1 MIDVDSPVDAPPL
14 RVKDLTVELGG
25 ECVLR
30 DVSLLAS
37 SGEWLGVIGPNG
49 SGKTTLLRAV
59 SGAVSGEAHIELF
72 GKPLA
77 SWAAHERA
85 QRVAMV
91 CQQSA
96 VSFDLTVRDVVMLGR
111 APHRGWFASFGE
123 NDTDVVEAAM
133 EEVDVAAY
141 ADRSLTSLS
150 GGEVQRAFLAQALAQ
165 DADLL
170 LLDEPTTHLDVHYQF
185 SLLDAVRRQVEKG
198 RTVVAVVHDLEHAA
212 RYADQLIVLD
222 DGRCVA
228 RGTPH
233 EVLTPDLIANVFGM
247 SARVHASGNGLRIDY
262 QTPV

>member
-1 MIDVDSPVDAPPL
+1 MSDAAPL
-14 RVKDLTVELGG
+14 RVEHLSVELGG
-25 ECVLR
+25 QGVLR
-30 DVSLLAS
+30 DVSVTAA

-59 SGAVSGEAHIELF
+59 SGAVAGDGRIELF
-72 GKPLA
+72 GKPLT

-91 CQQSA
+91 RQQSA

-111 APHRGWFASFGE
+111 APHRGWFAQFGA
-123 NDTDVVEAAM
+123 NDAEVVEAAM
-133 EEVDVAAY
+133 DEVDVDAY

-185 SLLDAVRRQVEKG
+185 SLLDAVRRQVEYG
-198 RTVVAVVHDLEHAA
+198 RAVIAVVHDLEHAA
-212 RYADQLIVLD
+212 RYSDRLIVLD
-222 DGRCVA
+222 EGRCVA
-228 RGTPH
+228 SGTPR
-233 EVLTPDLIANVFGM
+233 EVLTPELIADVFGM
-247 SARVHASGNGLRIDY
+247 SAAVQPSSEGLRIDY
-262 QTPV
+262 HAPV